1 MFSPVGAERAH
12 GFYVEIHVDWP
23 KRGDVFDSQRKQS
36 CCGMEPAAIGRMPW
50 PGVLFFEMH
59 KGSCDLDE
67 AFEVEVVFVAAFQPE
82 VFQDIM
88 GLVVVTPVE
97 ALEVARIAG
106 MEAAAVRGFEGFDK
120 G

>member
-1 MFSPVGAERAH
+1 MFSPAGAERAH
-12 GFYVEIHVDWP
+12 GFYVEVHVGWP

-50 PGVLFFEMH
+50 AGVLFFQMH

-67 AFEVEVVFVAAFQPE
+67 AFEVEVIFVVAFQPE

-97 ALEVARIAG
+97 ALEVARIAR
-106 MEAAAVRGFEGFDK
+106 MQAAAVGGFEGFDK